1 MLATFLCLSNQS
13 NGYLLIRAGIST
25 TRVSLQL
32 VLLSQPLEC
41 LVASAM
47 RFKES
52 VEQLSYLRHASALG
66 NVELV
71 YAGLDV
77 LGNTPWKINRKVFDV
92 VIQVWNS
99 GERMGKLPPAV
110 FDQPEP
116 KATENYETDLRA
128 RSIYLQRLKAY
139 NQQKANNHSD
149 RCSVNYKIEIAR
161 AVGLVICIRY
171 LPLSYSVFSSSV
183 MNSTS
188 LTTLISVDVLI
199 PSPRI
204 SITLAMTFLA
214 VF

>member
-1 MLATFLCLSNQS
+1 MLVKPKQWVSPDQG
-13 NGYLLIRAGIST
+13 GYIYNKSKSSI
-25 TRVSLQL
+25 
-32 VLLSQPLEC
+32 VLLHPVEC

-52 VEQLSYLRHASALG
+52 VEQLSYLKHASALG
-66 NVELV
+66 NIELV

-77 LGNTPWKINRKVFDV
+77 LGNTPWKINRKLFDV
-92 VIQVWNS
+92 VLEVWNS

-116 KATENYETDLRA
+116 TPTENYETDLRA
-128 RSIYLQRLKAY
+128 RSIYLQRLKGY
-139 NQQKANNHSD
+139 SQQKANNHSD

-161 AVGLVICIRY
+161 AVGPFICLY
-171 LPLSYSVFSSSV
+171 LSLLFNFFFSSSV

-188 LTTLISVDVLI
+188 LTTSISVDVPI
-199 PSPRI
+199 PFPRI
-204 SITLAMTFLA
+204 STTLAMTFLA

>member
-25 TRVSLQL
+25 TRVSPQL
-32 VLLSQPLEC
+32 VLLQPLEC

-52 VEQLSYLRHASALG
+52 IEQLSYLRHASTLG

-161 AVGLVICIRY
+161 AVRLVICIDR
-171 LPLSYSVFSSSV
+171 LLLSFFFFSV
-183 MNSTS
+183 
-188 LTTLISVDVLI
+188 
-199 PSPRI
+199 PQ
-204 SITLAMTFLA
+204 
-214 VF
+214 